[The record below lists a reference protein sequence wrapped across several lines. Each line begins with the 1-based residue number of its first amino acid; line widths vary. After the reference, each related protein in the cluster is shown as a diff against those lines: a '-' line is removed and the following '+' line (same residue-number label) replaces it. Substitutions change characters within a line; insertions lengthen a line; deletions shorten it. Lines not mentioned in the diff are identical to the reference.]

1 MTGAM
6 RSREVGGPVAE
17 GYSTGS
23 VQFKDSFA
31 HQHGLSMQKICNLIT
46 HLFDLMVAVCFIY
59 LCEVCGSDSLLPRLL
74 LSLGCLLKCLNPS
87 ASSHEGLHQ

>member
-1 MTGAM
+1 MVPLLRDTALGACN
-6 RSREVGGPVAE
+6 SRTLLPT
-17 GYSTGS
+17 SM
-23 VQFKDSFA
+23 DL
-31 HQHGLSMQKICNLIT
+31 LSMQKICNLIT

-74 LSLGCLLKCLNPS
+74 LSLGCLLKYSNPS